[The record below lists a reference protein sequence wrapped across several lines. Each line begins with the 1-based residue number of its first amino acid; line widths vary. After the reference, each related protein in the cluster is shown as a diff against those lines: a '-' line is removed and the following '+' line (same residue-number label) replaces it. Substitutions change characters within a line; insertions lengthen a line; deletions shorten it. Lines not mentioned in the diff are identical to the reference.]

1 MLRNC
6 VLRKGMKKEEY
17 RKKIQEI
24 IDRIHC
30 SKNFECI
37 ENGFERLCKAKECG
51 LENYLECLERN
62 LIFPCSFMLKVDT
75 KVFCQCPLRVYIE
88 KKIKK

>member
-1 MLRNC
+1 
-6 VLRKGMKKEEY
+6 LRKGMKKEEY

-24 IDRIHC
+24 IDKIHC
-30 SKNFECI
+30 PKNFECI

-51 LENYLECLERN
+51 LENYLECLESN
-62 LIFPCSFMLKVDT
+62 LIFPCSFMLNVDKT
-75 KVFCQCPLRVYIE
+75 IFCQCPLRVYIE